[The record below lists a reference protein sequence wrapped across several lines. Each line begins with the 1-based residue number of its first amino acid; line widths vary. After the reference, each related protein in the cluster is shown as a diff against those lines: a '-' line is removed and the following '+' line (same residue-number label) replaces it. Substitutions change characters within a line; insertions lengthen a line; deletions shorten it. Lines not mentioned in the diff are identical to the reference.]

1 MSNLQGKLPFVG
13 AIYRSV
19 EDGVKIMVTERERQ
33 RGGVVKITC
42 RSEKGYVELV
52 SAENF
57 YEKFKRMKE
66 GTPFTV
72 QEGWNE

>member
-13 AIYRSV
+13 AIYR
-19 EDGVKIMVTERERQ
+19 Q

-42 RSEKGYVELV
+42 RSEKGHVILV

-72 QEGWNE
+72 EEGWNE